1 MSREGVARPG
11 VSSDRPGQATIMQL
25 TDQNN
30 VELPAE
36 SARKSETISLSPK
49 STNSF
54 GRWKPTIYWHTP
66 ILMVLAAVVLV
77 GGLTALIRKLARRF
91 EKESWSEEVREQS
104 YADEPFRAGSPSA
117 GEGES

>member
-1 MSREGVARPG
+1 MSREGVAH
-11 VSSDRPGQATIMQL
+11 
-25 TDQNN
+25 
-30 VELPAE
+30 PAE
-36 SARKSETISLSPK
+36 SARKSETISLPPK

-54 GRWKPTIYWHTP
+54 GRWKPTIHWHTP

-104 YADEPFRAGSPSA
+104 YADEPFRTGSPSA

>member
-25 TDQNN
+25 TAQNN

-49 STNSF
+49 STNSL

-66 ILMVLAAVVLV
+66 ILMVRAAVVLV

-104 YADEPFRAGSPSA
+104 YADEPFRTGSSSA